1 MATRRKTAD
10 FETSLSHL
18 ETLVESLEGG
28 ELSLDEALRTFE
40 RGVGIARQCQKALR
54 DAEQRVQQL
63 ISTEAGEVIAEP
75 FSDPGEADAP

>member
-10 FETSLSHL
+10 FETSLSQL

-40 RGVGIARQCQKALR
+40 RGVGIARQCQKPLR